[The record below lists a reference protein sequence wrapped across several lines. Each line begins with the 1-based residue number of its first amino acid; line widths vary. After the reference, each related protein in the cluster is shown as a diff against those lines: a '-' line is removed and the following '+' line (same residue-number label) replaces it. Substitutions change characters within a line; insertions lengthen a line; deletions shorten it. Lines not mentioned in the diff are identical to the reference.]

1 MIWWSCRRVDEWIIV
16 YDDLHS
22 LYVIVWHRGYRR
34 GCDICQIW
42 EPQIPQSVFGSAV
55 ISTHVWGSKCGSSRP
70 SCWLYNC
77 LVNLGFFWGAS
88 VGIFWAYWMLTH
100 TPPQHDHGCDVS
112 KMMTPK
118 IAMKSQG
125 KLFSS
130 TKEVSVCGIPTSTA
144 SLCLFFPSKI
154 AIWRAY
160 PVFRPT
166 NHIVE

>member
-1 MIWWSCRRVDEWIIV
+1 MIWVSCIRVDEWIIV

-112 KMMTPK
+112 KMVTPK